1 MFSGQVLELVAL
13 EGGLVKMLWRRK
25 NGSVNLIDALA
36 LEELGH
42 ALDQLEAFDGLR
54 GLLMASEQS
63 EFIVGAD
70 ISEFDAIFAMPAEQ
84 LKEQTLRVHALF
96 CRLEDLP
103 CPTVAAIN
111 GYALGGGL
119 ELALCTDSRVMAE
132 GARIGTPEI
141 SLGIFPA
148 YGGTVRL
155 SRLAPLPVA
164 LQWVLQAQMQN
175 AAAALAAGVV
185 DEIARPEAT
194 YAQALVRL
202 KRMSSGEIDWR
213 SSRQR
218 KLSRLPAAACE
229 DGQAWQWAQEW
240 ADRALQKQCLPAAS
254 KTVAM
259 MRQAVTLDRDA
270 ALRCE
275 AEHFPAVAQSSEA
288 AALIQ
293 IYRNEQTLKKEIRQ
307 RVGKAVTPAQV
318 GVVGAGIM
326 GAGIAL
332 TAWQHGSRV
341 NVHDASEA
349 ALKRGQST
357 VEEQLQK
364 QIRSGKLPAA
374 RLEEATQTLQW
385 QSDRSDWRDCDLAIE
400 VVVED
405 ARIKHQVLQDLQL
418 RVGPNC
424 VIATNTSSL
433 RVGAL
438 SAALSDPSR
447 FVGLHF
453 FNPVP
458 AMQLVEVVPTK
469 QTSAQTL
476 ARAVAWV
483 VQMKKTPV
491 VVADCPGFLVNRIIT
506 PYLRSFVSLVQ
517 AGIDPYRIDRLMQ
530 AIGWPMG
537 PATLEDV
544 VGLDTGSKVLDLIAE
559 GYSERMPAQRDN
571 ILHQMAAK
579 GWLGRKSGAGFFV
592 YGSSGPPQPNP
603 AVVDLLRAHT
613 PGSSLQLSDQ
623 ALVDRMMLPLWL
635 EAALC
640 LNEGVAEGAAHI
652 DRALLL
658 GLGYP
663 RHLGGALKQIDQIGW
678 DTIGQKVAQPDLL
691 GPEYRLPTDWH
702 SAFGFGR
709 RFHP

>member
-13 EGGLVKMLWRRK
+13 EGGFVQLLWRRK
-25 NGSVNLIDALA
+25 SGSVNLIDALA

-42 ALDQLEAFDGLR
+42 ALDQLETIDGLQ
-54 GLLMASEQS
+54 GLLMASNQS

-70 ISEFDAIFAMPAEQ
+70 ISEFDAIFAMPADK
-84 LKEQTLRVHALF
+84 LTEQTLRVHALF
-96 CRLEDLP
+96 SRLEDLP

-164 LQWVLQAQMQN
+164 LQWVLQGHMHDS
-175 AAAALAAGVV
+175 AAALAAAVV
-185 DEIARPEAT
+185 DEIARPDAT
-194 YAQALVRL
+194 GAQALARL
-202 KRMSSGEIDWR
+202 KRMASGEIDWQ
-213 SSRQR
+213 SSRRR

-229 DGQAWQWAQEW
+229 DDQAWQWAQEW
-240 ADRALQKQCLPAAS
+240 ADRALKKQCLPAAS
-254 KTVAM
+254 RTVAM
-259 MRQAVTLDRDA
+259 MRQAVALDRDA
-270 ALRCE
+270 ALGCE
-275 AEHFPAVAQSSEA
+275 AKHFPAVAQSPEA

-293 IYRNEQTLKKEIRQ
+293 NYRNEQTLKKELRHLMGQ
-307 RVGKAVTPAQV
+307 ALAPAHV

-332 TAWQHGSRV
+332 TAWQHGSQIA
-341 NVHDASEA
+341 VHDASEA

-357 VEEQLQK
+357 VEEYLQK
-364 QIRSGKLPAA
+364 QIRSGKLPATK
-374 RLEEATQTLQW
+374 LEEATQTLRW
-385 QSDRSDWRDCDLAIE
+385 QNDRADWRDCDLAIE

-405 ARIKHQVLQDLQL
+405 ARIKHQVLQDLQA
-418 RVGPNC
+418 RVGPDC

-458 AMQLVEVVPTK
+458 AMQLVEVVRTE
-469 QTSAQTL
+469 QTSAKTL

-483 VQMKKTPV
+483 VQMKKTPI

-506 PYLRSFVSLVQ
+506 PYLRSFISLVQ

-571 ILHQMAAK
+571 ILHKMAER

-592 YGSSGPPQPNP
+592 YGPSGPPQPNP
-603 AVVDLLRAHT
+603 AVIDLLRTHT
-613 PGSSLQLSDQ
+613 PESSLQLSDQ
-623 ALVDRMMLPLWL
+623 AVVDRMMLPLWL

-640 LNEGVAEGAAHI
+640 LHEGVAQGAAHI

-678 DTIGQKVAQPDLL
+678 TALAEKLAHPDAL
-691 GPEYRLPTDWH
+691 GPEYRLPAGWKT
-702 SAFGFGR
+702 AFGFGR
-709 RFHP
+709 RFYG